1 MKLITAAIQKKLDK
15 NRISGNRENLP
26 LKLFN
31 ASGGQ
36 TWLINCIEENGDI
49 MYGLADLGFGCVEF
63 GPISLNEM
71 LECQRTM
78 GFRFML
84 ERDMYYD
91 GSAKVADHLWETSI
105 KV

>member
-1 MKLITAAIQKKLDK
+1 MKLITAAIQKQLDK
-15 NRISGNRENLP
+15 NRTTGNRENLP

-31 ASGGQ
+31 ATGGQ
-36 TWLINCIEENGDI
+36 TWLINHIEENGDI

-71 LECQRTM
+71 LEAKKTL
-78 GFRFML
+78 GFRFLL

-91 GSAKVADHLWETSI
+91 GSAKVADHINETSLT
-105 KV
+105 V